1 MFDYSVVEGEW
12 SSEDIFPK
20 FKLELWTKATA
31 DYYFCNG
38 SSEEKIGSAIDVA
51 SFIYCENDKAAFISS
66 YDKNGC
72 LYIYSDGKSA
82 EIAQNVSEILLFE

>member
-31 DYYFCNG
+31 DYW
-38 SSEEKIGSAIDVA
+38 SSEKASSTSYNDGTALKGTMTVNIDA
-51 SFIYCENDKAAFISS
+51 TKDANMLHIALNPDNLTAEDKSVNIT
-66 YDKNGC
+66 
-72 LYIYSDGKSA
+72 LKSV
-82 EIAQNVSEILLFE
+82 EIE